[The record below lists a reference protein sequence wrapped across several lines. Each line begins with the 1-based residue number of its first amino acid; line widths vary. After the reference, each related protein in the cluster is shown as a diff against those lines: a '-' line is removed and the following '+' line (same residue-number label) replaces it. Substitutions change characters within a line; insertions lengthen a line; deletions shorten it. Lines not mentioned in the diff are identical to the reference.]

1 MKVLVGV
8 NAPYVM
14 LMNVKPVIVMTGLCA
29 TIVLLQKVQNEPIKL
44 NVLTMLYSKKLTTMT
59 ATAVEERDYMVNVN
73 WLKSLLMLQTMGLQT
88 MMNIS
93 LD

>member
-14 LMNVKPVIVMTGLCA
+14 LMNVKPVIVMTGLYA
-29 TIVLLQKVQNEPIKL
+29 TIVLLKVQNEPIKL
-44 NVLTMLYSKKLTTMT
+44 NALTMLYSKKLTTMT
-59 ATAVEERDYMVNVN
+59 ATAVKERDYMVNVN

>member
-14 LMNVKPVIVMTGLCA
+14 MTNVMPVIVMTELCE
-29 TIVLLQKVQNEPIKL
+29 TIVLLREQNEPTEL
-44 NVLTMLYSKKLTTMT
+44 NVLTMLYSKMSTMMT
-59 ATAVEERDYMVNVN
+59 ATAVEERDCMVNVN
-73 WLKSLLMLQTMGLQT
+73 WLKSLWKLRTMGLQT